1 MDPDHLAALWQTED
15 PVVGGG
21 SAPSAP
27 QTSAEQRRVFFSLL
41 LASPKAHSTNAG
53 LVCGLERGLAA
64 KPTGMPRCHGGAG
77 GCLLLL
83 LGEVLCWWRNVSGGC
98 DHSTLLLVDTRVPSG
113 ASALTSSKGKIIKK

>member
-41 LASPKAHSTNAG
+41 LASSKAHSTNAG
-53 LVCGLERGLAA
+53 RVCGLERGLAA
-64 KPTGMPRCHGGAG
+64 KPTGTPRCHGGGQGDVCFCSLVRSCVG
-77 GCLLLL
+77 GGMSQEVVITRPFRWWTSESPAALL
-83 LGEVLCWWRNVSGGC
+83 R
-98 DHSTLLLVDTRVPSG
+98 
-113 ASALTSSKGKIIKK
+113 